1 MIWII
6 LYLALSLLNP
16 IPKTIEVRITGQG
29 VCTPYMR
36 YATETVDFKEYV
48 KGVLPSEWYSTWG
61 EESLKAG
68 AVAVKMYA
76 WATYESKGYVW
87 DCTYDQVYKPWLR
100 FDSTDK
106 AVDDTWDWILI
117 NEDGIVTTYY
127 NADRQGCATQR
138 EPCMSQW
145 WISKQ
150 DNSWMWM
157 INQNYDGWLVKPLTK

>member
-16 IPKTIEVRITGQG
+16 IPETIEVRITGQG
-29 VCTPYMR
+29 VCTPHMTYH
-36 YATETVDFKEYV
+36 TETVDFKEYV
-48 KGVLPSEWYSTWG
+48 KGVLPSEWYSTWD
-61 EESLKAG
+61 EDALKAG
-68 AVAVKMYA
+68 AVAVKMFG

-87 DCTYDQVYKPWLR
+87 DCNWDQVYKPWLR

-117 NEDGIVTTYY
+117 NEKGIVTTYY
-127 NADRQGCATQR
+127 DDYPDACRSRGH
-138 EPCMSQW
+138 ECMSQW
-145 WISKQ
+145 WTSTQ

-157 INQNYDGWLVKPLTK
+157 LNESYDGWLVSP